1 MEINTK
7 NNEWLKYVNTIL
19 LAIIMSLSV
28 LAFSKISAVH
38 DSQEAQEL
46 KLVEVATKQVEVMKT
61 LDGLEARVLV
71 LEINYQEQIKTWVEA
86 NFQRKTTK

>member
-19 LAIIMSLSV
+19 LAIIMSLSL
-28 LAFSKISAVH
+28 LAFNKINAVH
-38 DSQEAQEL
+38 NSQEAQEL